1 MRPSA
6 PLIEASLPPSSS
18 SPLPMPPGGSIA
30 AELPPQP
37 ISVSPGHN
45 HGGGGGG
52 SSGDPAGGGGGPDP
66 AGGAPPGSDYQQ
78 LPPPPDGHSF
88 VIQKIKESMQEEAK
102 RFNEEK
108 HIPIEEDTG
117 KPREYY

>member
-1 MRPSA
+1 MRPTA
-6 PLIEASLPPSSS
+6 PLIETSLPPSSS
-18 SPLPMPPGGSIA
+18 SPLPMPPNVGSISS
-30 AELPPQP
+30 ELPPQP

-45 HGGGGGG
+45 HGGGDSAQVGGG
-52 SSGDPAGGGGGPDP
+52 AGGPDPAGGGGG
-66 AGGAPPGSDYQQ
+66 GAPPTDYQQ
-78 LPPPPDGHSF
+78 LPPPDGHSF

-108 HIPIEEDTG
+108 HIPIEEE